1 MGKRGNENAQARK
14 EDYEAE
20 NDNEQEESSSAS
32 GGMFRRASAEQLK
45 NRRIAKVKG
54 GKWAQPKKTRNNM
67 STSST
72 PQNGGSKAPSNPFAG
87 FQGLAPS
94 AMSASTPK
102 ISFQSAP
109 LQSAAVT
116 SNTSSSSTKTT
127 KDHKFFT
134 YFEAMAKHRAKESW
148 SAGIKDA
155 IREEISAMKQFAL
168 VSSNVAAATVPS
180 AEPSFSFG
188 AKTNNSQT
196 SAAATTKPFTFGAT
210 PASPAAATTKPF
222 TGFSFGG
229 AKATPMPV
237 TTSAA
242 GATTTADGD
251 ENGFPK
257 EEREAVAKEENKDEN
272 VLYEVRAKLYK
283 FSDGGL
289 KASDAG
295 PVQLLQ
301 RKDDPSKKRLV
312 MRNDV
317 GKVRLNEAIG
327 KGMTLKKREIVKG
340 RSTGSV
346 MFQSAGGTFEL
357 KTKVE
362 NLDALYSAINNAV
375 N

>member
-1 MGKRGNENAQARK
+1 
-14 EDYEAE
+14 
-20 NDNEQEESSSAS
+20 
-32 GGMFRRASAEQLK
+32 
-45 NRRIAKVKG
+45 
-54 GKWAQPKKTRNNM
+54 
-67 STSST
+67 
-72 PQNGGSKAPSNPFAG
+72 
-87 FQGLAPS
+87 
-94 AMSASTPK
+94 
-102 ISFQSAP
+102 
-109 LQSAAVT
+109 
-116 SNTSSSSTKTT
+116 
-127 KDHKFFT
+127 
-134 YFEAMAKHRAKESW
+134 MAKHRAKESW

-196 SAAATTKPFTFGAT
+196 SAAATTKPFTFGATPASPAASTTKPFTFGAT

-346 MFQSAGGTFEL
+346 MFQSAGGT
-357 KTKVE
+357 
-362 NLDALYSAINNAV
+362 
-375 N
+375 

>member
-196 SAAATTKPFTFGAT
+196 SAAATTKPFT
-210 PASPAAATTKPF
+210 
-222 TGFSFGG
+222 GFSFGG